1 MKKSYLVI
9 CLITLL
15 LSVLKTNNK
24 QVSNND
30 IPLADKVILPGDVNN
45 DNKIT
50 AQDYVLIRKYILKQI
65 NFTDEEFRKADYNND
80 NKITAQDYV
89 LVKKVLMEDVKI
101 SGITLNTMNK
111 TMDAGTTFKITTTVY
126 PENSKNKEITYIS
139 SNPSVATVSNEG
151 LVLARHDGEA
161 TITVKTSNGN
171 KEANC
176 LIKVQNGNSHLYG
189 WSQTEADKH
198 FGPILEGIFNGKT
211 IETIKEKDIGKTF
224 NMHFPD
230 MAYVNGKIYAY
241 YITYNTKTG
250 KGGVGLA
257 ISSDGINF
265 ENKGCVIEPD
275 QDYDKNGAYF
285 AGVWIDNGIYYLV
298 YESKGAENSSY
309 GTLENVAL
317 ATSSDGINWNK
328 KGVILYKDTN
338 ENWQKANVGTPDL
351 YKSGDTWYL
360 TFHGYNY
367 TDCQIGV
374 AYGKDLTNLKVHNN
388 PVIPTEDNT
397 LHSGTTGRRDV
408 IYINGW
414 YYMVYEI
421 STDANGNFGNAKW
434 THQFARS
441 KDMIN
446 WTSVSLPLIKQK
458 NADGTD
464 KNGFGYDG
472 PCWVIINDHI
482 YVYFR
487 DTNNATTRAELTL
500 KLK

>member
-9 CLITLL
+9 CFIALL
-15 LSVLKTNNK
+15 LSILKPNNK
-24 QVSNND
+24 QLINND
-30 IPLADKVILPGDVNN
+30 ILLADKIVLPGDVNN

-65 NFTDEEFRKADYNND
+65 NFSNEEFRKADYNSD

-89 LVKKVLMEDVKI
+89 LVKKILMEDIKV
-101 SGITLNTMNK
+101 SSITLNTNSK
-111 TMDAGTTFKITTTVY
+111 TMDAGTTFKLSTTIY
-126 PENSKNKEITYIS
+126 PDNAKNKTISYTS
-139 SNPSVATVSNEG
+139 SNPIVATVSNDG
-151 LVLARHDGEA
+151 QILAKHDGET
-161 TITVKTSNGN
+161 TITVKTSDGN
-171 KEANC
+171 KTANC
-176 LIKVQNGNSHLYG
+176 LIKVQNGNIHLFG
-189 WSQTEADKH
+189 WSQVEADKQ
-198 FGPILEGIFNGKT
+198 FGPILDGLFNGKT
-211 IETIKEKDIGKTF
+211 KETITDKDIGKSF

-257 ISSDGINF
+257 ISNDGINF

-275 QDYDKNGAYF
+275 QDYDRNGAYF
-285 AGVWIDNGIYYLV
+285 AGVWIDNGTYYLV
-298 YESKGAENSSY
+298 YESKGDEKSKYTS
-309 GTLENVAL
+309 LENVAL
-317 ATSSDGINWNK
+317 ATSSDGINWTK
-328 KGVILYKDTN
+328 KGVILYKNTN
-338 ENWQKANVGTPDL
+338 VSWQKANVGTPDL
-351 YKSGDTWYL
+351 YKTGDTWYL
-360 TFHGYNY
+360 TFHGYDY

-374 AYGKDLTNLKVHNN
+374 AYGKDLTNLTVHNN

-408 IYINGW
+408 IYIDGW

-446 WTSVSLPLIKQK
+446 WTSVSIPLITQK
-458 NADGTD
+458 NVDGTD

-472 PCWVIINDHI
+472 PCWVIIDDHI

-500 KLK
+500 K